1 MCAVVI
7 AELDDLSVFNKEQLT
22 KIFLSLI
29 LERNEWDCEEY
40 LKSGFP
46 KNLGD
51 ILVAPEDTQNCL
63 ICFCL
68 FESVNEG
75 KKPIGAFDIN
85 CRKIIKGALSGN

>member
-1 MCAVVI
+1 VCAVVI
-7 AELDDLSVFNKEQLT
+7 AELDNLTVIKKEQLT
-22 KIFLSLI
+22 KIYLSLI

-51 ILVAPEDTQNCL
+51 IVVAPEDTQNCL

-68 FESVNEG
+68 FESGNEG

-85 CRKIIKGALSGN
+85 CRKMIEGALSGN